1 MKAIAQRVSGAR
13 VTVDGQTVGE
23 IGTGLLVLAGVT
35 HEDTEEDARKLAAK
49 LWRLRML
56 DDEES
61 CESASAPLL
70 VVSQFTLYG
79 DVRKGRRPSWS
90 RASGRDH
97 SEPMYEALVAGLRE
111 LGAHVETGRFGA
123 MMDVASTNS
132 GPFTLIVDT
141 ADLP

>member
-1 MKAIAQRVSGAR
+1 VKAIAQRVNGAA
-13 VTVDGQTVGE
+13 VAVEGETVGE

-35 HEDTEEDARKLAAK
+35 HEDTADDARRLAAK
-49 LWRLRML
+49 LYRLRML
-56 DDEES
+56 EGEES
-61 CESASAPLL
+61 CESAGAPLL

-79 DVRKGRRPSWS
+79 DVRKGRRPSWTK
-90 RASGRDH
+90 ASGRDH
-97 SEPMYEALVAGLRE
+97 SEPMYEALVAELRA

-123 MMDVASTNS
+123 MMEVSSTNS